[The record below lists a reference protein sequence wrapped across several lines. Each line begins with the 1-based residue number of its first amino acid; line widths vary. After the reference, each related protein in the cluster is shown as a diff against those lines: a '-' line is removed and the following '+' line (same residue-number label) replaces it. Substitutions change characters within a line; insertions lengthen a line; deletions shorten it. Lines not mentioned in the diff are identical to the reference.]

1 MHDFYSSLRRLPF
14 TIYNMRYIISF
25 FIVISDEH
33 DQLPRDSN
41 GRVINLIYVSHENA
55 YEVPLYLMEQ
65 LNLLEIP
72 GEALRFGQ
80 VIGQGQFGKVYK
92 GKALG
97 IIENWDWVT
106 VAIKTLPGELAY

>member
-1 MHDFYSSLRRLPF
+1 MICVFYFYLF
-14 TIYNMRYIISF
+14 
-25 FIVISDEH
+25 ISDEH

-55 YEVPLYLMEQ
+55 YEVPVYLLEP

-72 GEALRFGQ
+72 GESLRFGN
-80 VIGQGQFGKVYK
+80 VIGQGQFGKVYE

-97 IIENWDWVT
+97 VNQSQDWIT
-106 VAIKTLPGELAY
+106 VAIKTLPGEIAY